1 MQFSF
6 DEKCSSSEKI
16 AKNLIEETLDY
27 VDSSKS
33 KRKDCVR
40 DSLKKNDEALVPIF
54 DKMIERKA
62 ILTHSEKINGRIRT
76 MLSTAPRN
84 LVFYSIKKMV
94 NTVPSEE
101 EMKEAFM
108 LAWVNGTSQMPANC
122 KKFEYLKKEKDS
134 FDLFMKLPFG
144 DFYLLASYCFCEY
157 DRIVQKKATELQK
170 KIDEINPVQKTK
182 SVQKPANETKKVEEK
197 PTPSVAVKEPAPS
210 VVVDEVTETIIDVMS
225 KEKDKQAEPKK
236 ESVAT
241 PCEGGVMETIFEN
254 MSKFNKNECKTGSEF
269 DKYRNKREE
278 MRKSV
283 ADKIDAL
290 HMLTDINAYLKF
302 SFIELKRML
311 DPALFRGNQYSNLK
325 YSNNEVFECGFDNT
339 NVMMTKIS
347 FDISS
352 LEKIKSIVDNALEVK
367 KVFEDAKSCFED
379 GMTKEELEV
388 VKNLAK

>member
-27 VDSSKS
+27 VDNSKS

-84 LVFYSIKKMV
+84 LVFYSVKKMV

-101 EMKEAFM
+101 YMKEAFTETW
-108 LAWVNGTSQMPANC
+108 LKGTAPAPKNC
-122 KKFEYLKKEKDS
+122 EKFGYLKTDTDAFNK
-134 FDLFMKLPFG
+134 FMTLPFN
-144 DFYLLASYCFCEY
+144 DFYILASYCFCEL
-157 DRIVQKKATELQK
+157 DRITQKKATELQK
-170 KIDEINPVQKTK
+170 KIDDLKPVPQKK
-182 SVQKPANETKKVEEK
+182 IDSKISSEAKMPETK
-197 PTPSVAVKEPAPS
+197 TAQTPS

-225 KEKDKQAEPKK
+225 KEKDCKAEPKK
-236 ESVAT
+236 ETVTAT
-241 PCEGGVMETIFEN
+241 CESGVMETILEN
-254 MSKFNKNECKTGSEF
+254 MSKFNKNEAKSGSEF

-302 SFIELKRML
+302 SFIELKRIL

-339 NVMMTKIS
+339 NIMMTKIS

-367 KVFEDAKSCFED
+367 SVFEDAKNSFED